1 MIQGNRATPPR
12 AAGWMIPVLLMGAA
26 ALFRILLLGTVFTN
40 VDSDQAIVGV
50 MADHIR
56 AGQHPL
62 VYYGQPYQG
71 SLEAAAA
78 ALLCALFGTND
89 WTLRLPVLLC
99 AVLFVGAIYA
109 LGARLYGR
117 RVAALSALVV
127 AFGPGMLLYYG
138 DVTGFGYGEVALLG
152 TALLIL
158 QARYP
163 DARRLPGAAALA
175 MGLLAGCGVWTEPLM
190 GEYLPA
196 LGVAYLLP
204 LLSDHRVPR
213 GWSAVARAGTGVAV
227 GFLIGCAPLLLYN
240 LRHHGATLS
249 YLFPPGQPR
258 DDHLALVQRQVT
270 ESLPIL
276 LGLAIPNPNHA
287 VFAHM
292 AARYPIRY
300 AVGVGVGVY
309 LLGRLLLGLPRRVA
323 ALARPPRME
332 EGAAAV
338 VQDEPRDGALALV
351 GVTCLLCFA
360 LTHSGTGDS
369 AIDTARY
376 LFPLYTLT
384 PLALH
389 LALPRRPRRA
399 APLLAA
405 LLIGGLLVAAVPLT
419 LATPQTLAPRR
430 PIGALIRVLE
440 ARGVRVVYLNYWLAY
455 QLSFESHERVL
466 GIPVDGL
473 RLARVRVPGDLTVA
487 ARTPAGGL
495 AWIFPAGSQG
505 EQSFRQLLAWTRTR
519 ARRTPWA
526 NLAIYHHAARPLRP
540 SGPYQFAGTG
550 WFEDTPPVA
559 VPVSRPLQGHH
570 GPTGQTGPLASV
582 SRPAPPRHRRA

>member
-1 MIQGNRATPPR
+1 MVRCLA
-12 AAGWMIPVLLMGAA
+12 
-26 ALFRILLLGTVFTN
+26 
-40 VDSDQAIVGV
+40 
-50 MADHIR
+50 
-56 AGQHPL
+56 
-62 VYYGQPYQG
+62 
-71 SLEAAAA
+71 
-78 ALLCALFGTND
+78 
-89 WTLRLPVLLC
+89 C

-117 RVAALSALVV
+117 RIAALSALVV

-138 DVTGFGYGEVALLG
+138 DVTGFGYSEVALLG

-190 GEYLPA
+190 AEYLPA

-204 LLSDHRVPR
+204 LRCGPRVPR
-213 GWSAVARAGTGVAV
+213 GGSALARAGAGVAV

-258 DDHLALVQRQVT
+258 DDHLALIQRQLT

-287 VFAHM
+287 VFAHL
-292 AARYPIRY
+292 AARYPVRY
-300 AVGVGVGVY
+300 AIGAGAGVY
-309 LLGRLLLGLPRRVA
+309 LLGRLLLVLPRRVA
-323 ALARPPRME
+323 ALARAPRKE
-332 EGAAAV
+332 GGATTEGAGAV
-338 VQDEPRDGALALV
+338 GQDEPRDGALALV
-351 GVTCLLCFA
+351 GATCLLCFA

-384 PLALH
+384 PFALH

-505 EQSFRQLLAWTRTR
+505 ERRFRQLLARTRTR
-519 ARRTPWA
+519 ARRTRWA
-526 NLAIYHHAARPLRP
+526 NLAIYDHAARPLRP

-550 WFEDTPPVA
+550 WFEDTSPVA

-570 GPTGQTGPLASV
+570 APTGQTGPRARAF
-582 SRPAPPRHRRA
+582 RPAPPRHRRA